1 MISKQLGVETSG
13 CLFII
18 HQKSISIS

>member
-13 CLFII
+13 CLRILP
-18 HQKSISIS
+18 QKSISIS